1 MSLRNMNIA
10 PRALLGFALIGLLML
25 GLGIFSLVQMG
36 NIRQAGE
43 VIEQVNV
50 PSIKILDELTGLNL
64 RMRTLSYRLLV
75 NRDAQTQRDTLNLLD
90 QRNAQ
95 MDRARE
101 AYVPMIRADDEQ
113 AAFDQ
118 FGQLLSQYRQLES
131 RMRTLSQ
138 ENRLDE
144 LSDMLNR
151 DLMANSEQ
159 MNKVMDTLL
168 RMNTEQTRATNEKA
182 AEQYGTAFALVIGL
196 LIGASV
202 LTFVCAFLLTRSI
215 VKPIEEALKSA
226 EQIADGDLTHTVH
239 AEGTDEAAR
248 LLRAMARMQDKL
260 RDTLQQI
267 AGSATQLAS
276 AAEELNTVTD
286 ESARGLQ
293 QQNNE
298 IQQAATAVTEMTSAV
313 EEVARNAV
321 STSEASSEASR
332 STGDGRDLVLETVAA
347 IERMSGDVQGTAKL
361 VTHLAEQSRDIG
373 KVLDV
378 IRGLADQT
386 NLLALNAAI
395 EAARAGEAGRGFAVV
410 ADEVRAL
417 AHRTQQSTSEIERM
431 IGSIQGVRNRLWS
444 RCVPA
449 PSGLNQR

>member
-43 VIEQVNV
+43 VIEQDNV

-118 FGQLLSQYRQLES
+118 LSQYRQLES

-168 RMNTEQTRATNEKA
+168 PGA
-182 AEQYGTAFALVIGL
+182 AL
-196 LIGASV
+196 
-202 LTFVCAFLLTRSI
+202 R
-215 VKPIEEALKSA
+215 PI
-226 EQIADGDLTHTVH
+226 
-239 AEGTDEAAR
+239 
-248 LLRAMARMQDKL
+248 
-260 RDTLQQI
+260 
-267 AGSATQLAS
+267 ATQ
-276 AAEELNTVTD
+276 
-286 ESARGLQ
+286 G
-293 QQNNE
+293 
-298 IQQAATAVTEMTSAV
+298 
-313 EEVARNAV
+313 
-321 STSEASSEASR
+321 R
-332 STGDGRDLVLETVAA
+332 SY
-347 IERMSGDVQGTAKL
+347 K
-361 VTHLAEQSRDIG
+361 
-373 KVLDV
+373 
-378 IRGLADQT
+378 
-386 NLLALNAAI
+386 
-395 EAARAGEAGRGFAVV
+395 
-410 ADEVRAL
+410 
-417 AHRTQQSTSEIERM
+417 
-431 IGSIQGVRNRLWS
+431 
-444 RCVPA
+444 
-449 PSGLNQR
+449 

>member
-25 GLGIFSLVQMG
+25 GLGIFLLVQMG

-43 VIEQVNV
+43 VIEQDNV

-118 FGQLLSQYRQLES
+118 LSQYRQLES

-168 RMNTEQTRATNEKA
+168 PGAALRPIATQGRSYKMRCA
-182 AEQYGTAFALVIGL
+182 PFVGQS
-196 LIGASV
+196 LI
-202 LTFVCAFLLTRSI
+202 
-215 VKPIEEALKSA
+215 
-226 EQIADGDLTHTVH
+226 
-239 AEGTDEAAR
+239 R
-248 LLRAMARMQDKL
+248 LLRPDSCMP
-260 RDTLQQI
+260 RD
-267 AGSATQLAS
+267 S
-276 AAEELNTVTD
+276 
-286 ESARGLQ
+286 
-293 QQNNE
+293 
-298 IQQAATAVTEMTSAV
+298 
-313 EEVARNAV
+313 
-321 STSEASSEASR
+321 
-332 STGDGRDLVLETVAA
+332 GR
-347 IERMSGDVQGTAKL
+347 
-361 VTHLAEQSRDIG
+361 
-373 KVLDV
+373 
-378 IRGLADQT
+378 
-386 NLLALNAAI
+386 
-395 EAARAGEAGRGFAVV
+395 
-410 ADEVRAL
+410 
-417 AHRTQQSTSEIERM
+417 
-431 IGSIQGVRNRLWS
+431 
-444 RCVPA
+444 PA
-449 PSGLNQR
+449 PS

>member
-43 VIEQVNV
+43 VIEQDNV

-118 FGQLLSQYRQLES
+118 LSQYRQLES

-168 RMNTEQTRATNEKA
+168 PGA
-182 AEQYGTAFALVIGL
+182 AL
-196 LIGASV
+196 
-202 LTFVCAFLLTRSI
+202 R
-215 VKPIEEALKSA
+215 PI
-226 EQIADGDLTHTVH
+226 
-239 AEGTDEAAR
+239 
-248 LLRAMARMQDKL
+248 
-260 RDTLQQI
+260 
-267 AGSATQLAS
+267 ATQ
-276 AAEELNTVTD
+276 
-286 ESARGLQ
+286 G
-293 QQNNE
+293 
-298 IQQAATAVTEMTSAV
+298 
-313 EEVARNAV
+313 
-321 STSEASSEASR
+321 R
-332 STGDGRDLVLETVAA
+332 SYTKRCVLEM
-347 IERMSGDVQGTAKL
+347 EPK
-361 VTHLAEQSRDIG
+361 
-373 KVLDV
+373 K
-378 IRGLADQT
+378 
-386 NLLALNAAI
+386 
-395 EAARAGEAGRGFAVV
+395 
-410 ADEVRAL
+410 
-417 AHRTQQSTSEIERM
+417 
-431 IGSIQGVRNRLWS
+431 NRL
-444 RCVPA
+444 
-449 PSGLNQR
+449 